1 MASNDTLYADLA
13 AAMRTGI
20 AALGPSPARDR
31 LEETRDFFDFV
42 RQEMP
47 ALISRWRASRA

>member
-47 ALISRWRASRA
+47 ALIARWRASRA